1 MEDEILPGISDT
13 DTQFLSEIIYKKY
26 GYDFSDYSQASFK
39 RRLDKAIMGFRIQ
52 NFEELTAKI
61 CGDELFFNSFL
72 EEITVN
78 VTEMFRDPDF
88 YKALRQE
95 VIPQLSAHPL
105 IRIWHAGCSTGEE
118 VYSMAILLK
127 EAGLLERSLLYAT
140 DINQQ
145 VLAKASLGKFPIDAI
160 LEQSDNYIM
169 TGGLNNLSDYYVAQ
183 FGKAV
188 FHSELRDRMVFSP
201 HNLVFDQSFN
211 EFNLIL
217 CRNVLIY
224 FNRDLQDKVVKLFS
238 DSLPT
243 SGFLA
248 LGTKESIDFSHFGNH
263 FETINRQQRIWK
275 KKKSIVAL

>member
-1 MEDEILPGISDT
+1 MTDGELIEISDT
-13 DTQFLSEIIYKKY
+13 DTRSLSEIIYKRY

-39 RRLDKAIMGFRIQ
+39 RRINKIMMGFKIQ
-52 NFEELTAKI
+52 NFQELRAKI
-61 CGDELFFNSFL
+61 CEDELFFNTFL
-72 EEITVN
+72 EEVTVN
-78 VTEMFRDPDF
+78 VTEMFRDPEF
-88 YKALRQE
+88 YKALKEQ
-95 VIPQLSAHPL
+95 VIPQLSTHPL
-105 IRIWHAGCSTGEE
+105 LRIWHAGCSTGEE

-145 VLAKASLGKFPIDAI
+145 VLAKASLGKFPIDAMK
-160 LEQSDNYIM
+160 EQSNNYIM
-169 TGGLNNLSDYYVAQ
+169 AGGLTNLSDYYVAQ

-188 FHSELRDRMVFSP
+188 FDTELRNRMVFSP

-224 FNRDLQDKVVKLFS
+224 FNRDLQDKVIKLFS
-238 DSLPT
+238 DSLPP
-243 SGFLA
+243 SGFMA
-248 LGTKESIDFSHFGNH
+248 LGTKESIDFSHFGSH

-275 KKKSIVAL
+275 KKIQH